1 MQRSSVQS
9 GPVHFLY
16 GVRTSEIHV
25 IQVQVVPEN
34 PSLQP
39 WLGEACSTMHAVAPE
54 GDPGRENRCQGG

>member
-16 GVRTSEIHV
+16 GIRTSEIHV
-25 IQVQVVPEN
+25 IQVQVVPEK

-39 WLGEACSTMHAVAPE
+39 
-54 GDPGRENRCQGG
+54 